1 MMKKILGS
9 QLGRNASAYVDDVV
23 IMSITNHIA
32 YLTETFDNMRHNRL
46 KLKPE
51 KYIFDIR
58 KGQLLGYMVS
68 KRGIHANPQKIKA
81 LHRMQPS
88 SSRKEV

>member
-1 MMKKILGS
+1 
-9 QLGRNASAYVDDVV
+9 
-23 IMSITNHIA
+23 
-32 YLTETFDNMRHNRL
+32 MRHNRL